1 MSSCKIPAQA
11 VDVTGDGRWISMHNR
26 YVNEAKTCE
35 PDVIFIGDSIIQQ
48 LQFSDLWDKISS
60 LHCLNFGI
68 GGDRVENVL
77 WRLQNGELEC
87 SSTVKIIVLF
97 VGTNNYNSKAEEIVE
112 GIEECIQVIRKKLG
126 HCHIVIPTLLP
137 RGQTPN
143 KLRDLNNEVNTLL
156 LKKFRTPIDSKPEL
170 EQNIHIVEIHNNIIQ
185 SDGTISHYLLH
196 DYLHLTNAGYTKI
209 FTPVYEKLCELLN
222 KVI

>member
-1 MSSCKIPAQA
+1 M
-11 VDVTGDGRWISMHNR
+11 
-26 YVNEAKTCE
+26 NEAKTCE
-35 PDVIFIGDSIIQQ
+35 PDVIWIGDSIIQQ

-126 HCHIVIPTLLP
+126 HCHIVIPVSIDVLSYWNFTVA
-137 RGQTPN
+137 
-143 KLRDLNNEVNTLL
+143 KLYKINS
-156 LKKFRTPIDSKPEL
+156 LK
-170 EQNIHIVEIHNNIIQ
+170 
-185 SDGTISHYLLH
+185 TIW
-196 DYLHLTNAGYTKI
+196 
-209 FTPVYEKLCELLN
+209 VQEKVTFFI
-222 KVI
+222 KH